1 METTIDLVHDTQKT
15 FRSITKAMSYPGR
28 IIALEA
34 DAQAHLDRRSSC
46 STTPVGAD
54 LFGRRGE
61 LLL

>member
-34 DAQAHLDRRSSC
+34 VHKLTWTEEVPAVLLLSG
-46 STTPVGAD
+46 PD
-54 LFGRRGE
+54 LFGRRSE
-61 LLL
+61 FLL